1 MVVIAVGY
9 RAPQQTAGV
18 AGATPLAN
26 TQTSETQTAVNEVVA
41 STIAASVANST
52 NLSVAPSV
60 TSLAISTQIES
71 ELPTADDSS
80 ISKPQ
85 ILQVSGSSRELS
97 TYLVKSGDTLESVA
111 RKYGLKQDTIS
122 WANNISSG
130 NLVVGSQLTIL
141 PRDGVLYTVKRGDT
155 VEGIASKYDTSV
167 SSIVTFNDLEIS
179 GLSEGLKIVLPGA
192 TLPIE
197 ERPGYIQ
204 QSQRTSVFYPSVGYN
219 RGYGNA
225 FIGETWTIKIG
236 TPMYANNKYAF
247 GNCTAYAF
255 DRRVEL
261 GLPVGPFWGN
271 ATTWDDF
278 AVKQGLRV
286 SNTPTVGA
294 IIQNEGGYGHVGI
307 VEEILPN
314 GDLRLSEMNA
324 YVSGGGFNIVSG
336 RILPASQVSNY
347 AYIQ

>member
-26 TQTSETQTAVNEVVA
+26 TQSETDTAVNEVVA
-41 STIAASVANST
+41 SSIAASVANST

-71 ELPTADDSS
+71 ELPTADDLS

-85 ILQVSGSSRELS
+85 IIQIAGYSRELENY
-97 TYLVKSGDTLESVA
+97 TVKSGDTLEAVA
-111 RKYGLKQDTIS
+111 RKFNLKQETIS
-122 WANNISSG
+122 WANNLTTSS
-130 NLVVGSQLTIL
+130 LVTGSKLIIL
-141 PRDGVLYTVKRGDT
+141 PRDGILYTVKRGDT
-155 VEGIASKYDTSV
+155 VADLSTRYKASA
-167 SSIVTFNDLEIS
+167 SSIVTFNDLEIR
-179 GLSEGLKIVLPGA
+179 GLTEGLKIVIPGG
-192 TLPIE
+192 TLPLD

-204 QSQRTSVFYPSVGYN
+204 PYQSALVYPSLGYN

-225 FIGETWTIKIG
+225 FSGETWTIKIG
-236 TPMYANNKYAF
+236 TPMYSGNTYAF
-247 GNCTAYAF
+247 GNCTAYVY

-271 ATTWDDF
+271 ATTWDDS
-278 AVKQGLRV
+278 AVRQGLRV
-286 SNTPTVGA
+286 SNTPSVGA

-336 RILPASQVSNY
+336 RTLPASLVSNF